1 MTGRPL
7 VRLLAAALV
16 LALPAGAAAQGSP
29 TGMPTQA
36 QTDGATIGSQTQAGW
51 AAMADGVAGRPYVAR
66 LTMTDG
72 GVETVLIDGGTT
84 TPPATT
90 PGQATAVVS
99 PYNLCAPGQTP
110 AQGQCYATPNRIAI
124 TIAKTAG
131 DVVDQNLTGAATTD
145 TVFDMTVGLNSLGQ
159 SLRWSWANLDLLY
172 WSTSGLGTPEAQ
184 FRIRFRP
191 VTTPYISDWSGNY
204 GCTQTPIGQAG
215 PCDPQQSAAE
225 ILAAS
230 ITLSLDDTVNPALTG
245 AIFATQGAIFGYL
258 NPTGTAVAPVLD
270 LQIASAHLRPDG
282 SAQTG
287 RMQALLPA
295 QSLINIYG
303 VLPADATTF
312 FATTRA
318 GAGGTNAP
326 PGYAV
331 WSAGTEGSDG
341 LLITVDGITF
351 SAPTYKI
358 TRKVKAAKTAVSTKG
373 GRTTITVRGVN
384 PGCRKAACTATLYST
399 ASAVSGKARRLATV
413 GSGADG
419 SVVVSAPSAMLKRG
433 TSWSL
438 TVRKRA
444 SGKLVSTAAGVI

>member
-184 FRIRFRP
+184 FRIRFR
-191 VTTPYISDWSGNY
+191 
-204 GCTQTPIGQAG
+204 
-215 PCDPQQSAAE
+215 
-225 ILAAS
+225 
-230 ITLSLDDTVNPALTG
+230 
-245 AIFATQGAIFGYL
+245 
-258 NPTGTAVAPVLD
+258 
-270 LQIASAHLRPDG
+270 
-282 SAQTG
+282 
-287 RMQALLPA
+287 
-295 QSLINIYG
+295 
-303 VLPADATTF
+303 
-312 FATTRA
+312 
-318 GAGGTNAP
+318 
-326 PGYAV
+326 
-331 WSAGTEGSDG
+331 
-341 LLITVDGITF
+341 
-351 SAPTYKI
+351 
-358 TRKVKAAKTAVSTKG
+358 
-373 GRTTITVRGVN
+373 
-384 PGCRKAACTATLYST
+384 
-399 ASAVSGKARRLATV
+399 
-413 GSGADG
+413 
-419 SVVVSAPSAMLKRG
+419 
-433 TSWSL
+433 
-438 TVRKRA
+438 
-444 SGKLVSTAAGVI
+444 